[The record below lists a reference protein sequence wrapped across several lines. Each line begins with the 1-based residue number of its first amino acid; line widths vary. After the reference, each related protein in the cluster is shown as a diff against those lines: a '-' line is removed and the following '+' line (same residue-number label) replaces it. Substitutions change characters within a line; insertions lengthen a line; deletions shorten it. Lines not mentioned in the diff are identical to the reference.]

1 MIHYIAALCPAV
13 LAYKQL
19 FKTDAGGLQGQQEV
33 ATFTL
38 FILPVCVL
46 VPGTVHINTGGG
58 TRPWGEADDMSVKK
72 NTVRNTKPPAGAVI
86 SRASSQSTR
95 LESLEFEKDNF
106 R

>member
-38 FILPVCVL
+38 FILL

-72 NTVRNTKPPAGAVI
+72 NTVRNTKPPAGAVF
-86 SRASSQSTR
+86 SRASSQSTG